1 MTQPLI
7 DTAGIAQV
15 LGLSRAYVTDEL
27 TKRPDFPAPIVNRSR
42 RLRRW
47 DSAEVMRWATDGRR
61 SDPSVCL
68 HASHAS
74 GDTGGQVLVTEHYP

>member
-61 SDPSVCL
+61 SDPPSPGSTS
-68 HASHAS
+68 AAAAP
-74 GDTGGQVLVTEHYP
+74 DPGGR